1 MTARARNPAQ
11 APATR
16 AAHRATRTNAPAT
29 TSPPKRGATLADVR
43 EALRESETIRSKM
56 RDALV
61 ALKTKYEA
69 LELLHAGCASQRK
82 VVLSDADAVEQV
94 AVARQMASEER
105 GRRMQAEAARDAAER
120 SAREAWS
127 ARGAREAAESARRAS
142 GEDAE
147 TTGDAAKASEEL
159 RRELKTT
166 KTTCE
171 RLRKGKREIEG
182 TREDARGGGVDRRR
196 RGARR
201 WIPFRWVSVGRDAV
215 RWIAVLDE
223 GAKGRDEEDGGASPR
238 RRRRVARAAAS
249 GHRRTLDVAST
260 GDAAP
265 TDGRAVHRRARER
278 EISSRRRRS
287 AAEASQAIERRE
299 RAVGAPVAR
308 VYATSAVL
316 YARLRDSSLRRARSS
331 SASFFARARCSP
343 KNRPTA
349 TTDRN
354 DRDRPHTT
362 ARVRHARPTRA
373 RVHDARGVA
382 SSRPSRRRSPR
393 ARRARAA
400 RRLVIVKGI
409 DVVIV
414 VIAARR
420 TARSAD
426 NVPRRPAST
435 VRW

>member
-171 RLRKGKREIEG
+171 RLRKENAKL
-182 TREDARGGGVDRRR
+182 RGRAKTLEEAVLTGDVAALVDGFPSDGFPSDGMPSDGLPSSTKAR
-196 RGARR
+196 RGATKKT
-201 WIPFRWVSVGRDAV
+201 A
-215 RWIAVLDE
+215 A
-223 GAKGRDEEDGGASPR
+223 R
-238 RRRRVARAAAS
+238 RRADAAESREPPLPVIDEPWTSRPPVTLLPPMGAPFTGARARNLVAPPPK
-249 GHRRTLDVAST
+249 RRRSVSSDR
-260 GDAAP
+260 AP
-265 TDGRAVHRRARER
+265 RA
-278 EISSRRRRS
+278 RRRS
-287 AAEASQAIERRE
+287 ARS
-299 RAVGAPVAR
+299 AR
-308 VYATSAVL
+308 VCHIRCTL
-316 YARLRDSSLRRARSS
+316 RSS
-331 SASFFARARCSP
+331 PRLVPPPRAIVVRVVFRPRALSP

>member
-171 RLRKGKREIEG
+171 RLRKENAKL
-182 TREDARGGGVDRRR
+182 RGRAKTLEEAVLTGDVAALVDGFPSDGFPSDGMPSDGLPSSTKAR
-196 RGARR
+196 RGATKKT
-201 WIPFRWVSVGRDAV
+201 SA
-215 RWIAVLDE
+215 
-223 GAKGRDEEDGGASPR
+223 R
-238 RRRRVARAAAS
+238 RRADAAESREPPLPVIDEPWTSRPPVTLLPPMGAPFTGARESAKSRRAAAE
-249 GHRRTLDVAST
+249 
-260 GDAAP
+260 AP
-265 TDGRAVHRRARER
+265 PKRLKR
-278 EISSRRRRS
+278 SS
-287 AAEASQAIERRE
+287 AASAPSER
-299 RAVGAPVAR
+299 P
-308 VYATSAVL
+308 
-316 YARLRDSSLRRARSS
+316 
-331 SASFFARARCSP
+331 
-343 KNRPTA
+343 
-349 TTDRN
+349 
-354 DRDRPHTT
+354 
-362 ARVRHARPTRA
+362 
-373 RVHDARGVA
+373 
-382 SSRPSRRRSPR
+382 
-393 ARRARAA
+393 
-400 RRLVIVKGI
+400 
-409 DVVIV
+409 
-414 VIAARR
+414 
-420 TARSAD
+420 
-426 NVPRRPAST
+426 
-435 VRW
+435 